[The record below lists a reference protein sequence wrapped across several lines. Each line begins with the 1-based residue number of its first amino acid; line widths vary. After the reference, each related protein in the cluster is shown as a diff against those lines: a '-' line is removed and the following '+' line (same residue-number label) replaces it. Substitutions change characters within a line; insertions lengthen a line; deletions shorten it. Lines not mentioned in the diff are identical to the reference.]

1 METIYAPTLSNIK
14 LGKDT
19 LRMHSQ
25 SHEDKHQTI
34 LRDFKGVLLKK
45 WNMLIELL
53 EKTDT
58 NALTKLQGKISQL
71 SEDQFTLIIMAPE
84 VSFRLLNFNEHSVVL
99 LTNFIIYSMDAE
111 LAKTKEEF
119 DTNSYEELWTP
130 NGDFFIR
137 YNKEDKEFVTYEP
150 YKLNWITPIDFFS
163 PYCVK
168 LTNDDV
174 NETRTSKL
182 LPYDFDEAESIC
194 NLLEETVEPLIGINN
209 DYIKLINHFSRVII
223 FNKVIPVTGPPPF
236 ISGSDALHVGRTV
249 ISNPTDGDLEK
260 MIEALV
266 HESIHSKLYMI
277 DETKRW
283 MPSYDLSN
291 KIGRVIPSSWTGN
304 ILTLN
309 SLLQACFV
317 WYGLY
322 HFWSYAYQNNLYN
335 EEHAVGRMNFIQAGF
350 RKFDANELITKY
362 NLKLEHELALCFSE
376 IREEMLAN

>member
-1 METIYAPTLSNIK
+1 METIYAPPLSGIK

-19 LRMHSQ
+19 LTRYSG
-25 SHEDKHQTI
+25 SHDDKYQTI
-34 LRDFKGVLLKK
+34 LHEFKGVLMKK
-45 WNMLIELL
+45 WNILIELL

-58 NALTKLQGKISQL
+58 HVLTKLQRGISQI

-84 VSFRLLNFNEHSVVL
+84 ISFRLLNFNEHSVL
-99 LTNFIIYSMDAE
+99 LLAKFVIYSIDAE
-111 LAKTKEEF
+111 LAKTKGEF
-119 DTNSYEELWTP
+119 DISAYEELWTP

-137 YNKEDKEFVTYEP
+137 FDKEDKEFVTYEP
-150 YKLNWITPIDFFS
+150 YKLNAITPIDFFS

-174 NETRTSKL
+174 NETKGSTL

-194 NLLEETVEPLIGINN
+194 NLLGDTIEPLIGIDNN
-209 DYIKLINHFSRVII
+209 YVKLINHFSRVII
-223 FNKVIPVTGPPPF
+223 FNKVIPVSGSAPF

-266 HESIHSKLYMI
+266 HESIHSELYMI
-277 DETKRW
+277 DETRRW
-283 MPSYDLSN
+283 MPGYDLSN

-322 HFWSYAYQNNLYN
+322 HFWSYASQNNLYN
-335 EEHAVGRMNFIQAGF
+335 EEQAVGRMKFIKAGF
-350 RKFDANELITKY
+350 MKFDAEQLIEKY
-362 NLKLEHELALCFSE
+362 NLKFDPELALCFSE
-376 IREEMLAN
+376 IREEMLSN